1 MRYPYGSEKNQYL
14 YYYKKASKKYINLA
28 IAYKS
33 RQTDKNDK
41 RRKDAK
47 LIINMKVK
55 FFNFI
60 IQVTNVIKDS
70 KNI

>member
-1 MRYPYGSEKNQYL
+1 MRHPYGSEKNQYL
-14 YYYKKASKKYINLA
+14 YYYKKTSKTYINLA

-33 RQTDKNDK
+33 RQTDK

-70 KNI
+70 KNIQ

>member
-1 MRYPYGSEKNQYL
+1 MRHPYGSEKNQYL
-14 YYYKKASKKYINLA
+14 YYYKKTSKTYINLA